1 MIIIYDQDKTYIYND
16 LGDAEETIIALYG
29 AKLGREACTAM
40 KNGRTGTVYRRHGGP
55 RIEIVSDAD
64 AERIRGRYARTK
76 LSRNRDTS
84 EKTGNGWT

>member
-40 KNGRTGTVYRRHGGP
+40 KNGRTGTVYRQHGGP
-55 RIEIVSDAD
+55 RVEIVSEAD
-64 AERIRGRYARTK
+64 AERSAAERRPQECLRSIYDHK
-76 LSRNRDTS
+76 I
-84 EKTGNGWT
+84 